1 MDSFAVLFIFVAVV
15 AVVQVYK
22 WLQVTQAAR
31 CAFEQL
37 VAVKAINRSLA
48 SLEGLKKLAVDEADK
63 DGMVQFY
70 LVGKPW
76 ISVLK
81 AEHVRQVLNVSNF
94 RRSNP
99 IMKLSSKKE
108 LSLLLGQPWKL
119 HRQWLPK
126 PLDGKI
132 ALVFADRLILV
143 SYCMAVV
150 T

>member
-1 MDSFAVLFIFVAVV
+1 MMDSFAVLFIFVAVV

-37 VAVKAINRSLA
+37 

>member
-37 VAVKAINRSLA
+37 VAVKAINR
-48 SLEGLKKLAVDEADK
+48 LKKLAVDEADK

>member
-37 VAVKAINRSLA
+37 

-99 IMKLSSKKE
+99 IMKLSSSSRYSWV
-108 LSLLLGQPWKL
+108 SLGNFIVSGYQSLWMAKS
-119 HRQWLPK
+119 RSSLPT
-126 PLDGKI
+126 
-132 ALVFADRLILV
+132 A
-143 SYCMAVV
+143 
-150 T
+150 